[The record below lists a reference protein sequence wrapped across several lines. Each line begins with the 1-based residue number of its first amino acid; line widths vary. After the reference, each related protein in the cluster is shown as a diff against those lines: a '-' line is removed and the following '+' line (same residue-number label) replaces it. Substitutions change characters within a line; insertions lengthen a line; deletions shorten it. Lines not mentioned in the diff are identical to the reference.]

1 MKLLIVIL
9 VVLALWSLWG
19 YFSSKVEQAEY
30 TVVRKA
36 NGYEVRTYAPHIEA
50 QAVVDGTYDEALSAG
65 FRIVAGYIFGGN
77 VKNEGIAMTAPVRS
91 QPKASETI
99 AMTAPVVASAKG
111 DSRVIAFVMPKS
123 YTMDTLPVPT
133 DARVKLVAVPAKKT
147 AVLRFSW
154 IRSADRIQKKEAELL
169 AALAR
174 DDVRATG
181 TPSYAG
187 YSAPWTPPWMTR
199 NEVMVEIL

>member
-1 MKLLIVIL
+1 MKLLVVIL

-30 TVVRKA
+30 AVVRKA
-36 NGYEVRTYAPHIEA
+36 DGYEVRAYASHIEA
-50 QAVVDGTYDEALSAG
+50 QTVVDGPYDEALSAG

-77 VKNEGIAMTAPVRS
+77 VKKEG
-91 QPKASETI
+91 I

-111 DSRVIAFVMPKS
+111 NSRVIAFVMPKS
-123 YTMDTLPVPT
+123 YTMETLPIPI
-133 DARVKLVAVPAKKT
+133 DSRVKLVAVPAKKT

-174 DDVRATG
+174 DGVQATG

-187 YSAPWTPPWMTR
+187 YSAPWTPPWMMR
-199 NEVMVEIL
+199 NEVIVEIR